1 MHGILEKPWIKKKM
15 KKNLEFRTKITKNIE
30 KPWMLNNF
38 YMLESIILIWYQ
50 KSTISLKLFFSLY
63 KIILLKY
70 TY

>member
-1 MHGILEKPWIKKKM
+1 MPGILEKPWIKKKM